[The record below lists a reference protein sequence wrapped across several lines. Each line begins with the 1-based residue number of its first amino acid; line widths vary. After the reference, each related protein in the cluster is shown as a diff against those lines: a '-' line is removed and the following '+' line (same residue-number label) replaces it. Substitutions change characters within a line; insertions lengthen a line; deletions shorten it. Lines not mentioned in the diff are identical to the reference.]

1 MVTLHNPIPEAAE
14 EVTVHPGKIEHP
26 RPARRPACP
35 VDCDDSDSSACCAE
49 CDDSTAWHAS
59 ILFNKD
65 LQDDTP
71 ASQRPQKKKIK
82 VRNVSDRPIQVGS
95 HYHFAEVNPGLKVIE
110 NSSDANVEP
119 ELAKCDEAKGRRLN
133 IAAGKSVRFEPG
145 DECWVE
151 LVEFQGEAKGRRV
164 SKIQGLRMETVDEP

>member
-1 MVTLHNPIPEAAE
+1 M
-14 EVTVHPGKIEHP
+14 
-26 RPARRPACP
+26 
-35 VDCDDSDSSACCAE
+35 
-49 CDDSTAWHAS
+49 
-59 ILFNKD
+59 
-65 LQDDTP
+65 
-71 ASQRPQKKKIK
+71 
-82 VRNVSDRPIQVGS
+82 SDRPIQVGS